1 MSHLIKVYTADNV
14 LEVGLMRSLLELN
27 GIASELRNHHTSSL
41 LGEVPYTA
49 TWPELWTDLE
59 SASRAKE
66 LISDALKREV
76 SGEDWS
82 CPGCDAQVPSNFDL
96 CWQCGSTEREE

>member
-1 MSHLIKVYTADNV
+1 MSDLIKVYTADNV

-41 LGEVPYTA
+41 LGEVPYTS
-49 TWPELWTDLE
+49 TWPELWTDLD
-59 SASRAKE
+59 SADLAKK
-66 LISDALKREV
+66 LISEAQNREV

-82 CPGCDAQVPSNFDL
+82 CSSCDEQIPSNFDL
-96 CWQCGSTEREE
+96 CWQCGSIRS

>member
-1 MSHLIKVYTADNV
+1 MSHLVKVYTADNV

-41 LGEVPYTA
+41 LGEVPDTS
-49 TWPELWTDLE
+49 TWPELWIDQGLL
-59 SASRAKE
+59 SQAQD
-66 LISDALKREV
+66 LISEAQNRDV

-82 CPGCDAQVPSNFDL
+82 CPSCQAQIPSNFDL
-96 CWQCGSTEREE
+96 CWQCGSTKS